1 MDQVVI
7 LNENGDFFRTR
18 DRSQTIPL
26 DNGRSSPDFFIGTE
40 MKWSDAEPGAD
51 VLWLGILAISM
62 HRHGP

>member
-51 VLWLGILAISM
+51 VL
-62 HRHGP
+62 